1 MPRIYVTQLQLY
13 HYLVIGGG
21 IVAVLA
27 LVIYFI
33 PWSRVKLP
41 AIVVGIIASLVA
53 GFGGGVITMAAL
65 GSREFFSASAKEL
78 GEGPPAFIT
87 NPSPAEME
95 RMKKQMMPPSE
106 ASGQEPSPKI
116 RLASLIDKLDLLTRK
131 ALVLELNA
139 EQKKKVIAQL
149 QGLDGKDQLSDSEA
163 KAHLDALLDLLKND
177 KDVLEGVGYHWSA
190 VRKNGHQSSAIPP
203 NPFKQGEHQQHLKTL
218 QERLSPSDPG
228 RHPTGR

>member
-1 MPRIYVTQLQLY
+1 MPRIYVTQLQFY
-13 HYLVIGGG
+13 HYLIIGGA
-21 IVAVLA
+21 IIAVLA
-27 LVIYFI
+27 LLIYFV

-41 AIVVGIIASLVA
+41 AIVIGIIASLAA

-106 ASGQEPSPKI
+106 TSGQEPSPKL

-131 ALVLELNA
+131 TLVLELNA
-139 EQKKKVIAQL
+139 EQKKKVLAQL
-149 QGLDGKDQLSDSEA
+149 RGLDGKDALTDSEA
-163 KAHLDALLDLLKND
+163 KAHLDTLLDLLKND
-177 KDVLEGVGYHWSA
+177 KDVLEGVDYPWSA
-190 VRKNGHQSSAIPP
+190 VRKDGPQSSAIPP
-203 NPFKQGEHQQHLKTL
+203 NPFKQGKHQKHLKTL
-218 QERLSPSDPG
+218 QERLSQG
-228 RHPTGR
+228 EKGTGN